1 MWYVIWTKTNTEILL
16 RDQITR
22 WVPSEICSECR
33 VLTRTEQQKWKKEIV
48 SKTKLLFPGY
58 LFVDTNEPEKLN
70 SLIRQINISDN
81 HPRVI
86 KSGDIYKPITDTEE
100 EMLKSLAGND
110 GNVEISTGIIENKRL
125 KVIDGPLK
133 GFEQYIYKIDR
144 YKRKAWLSMN
154 LFGEDRKFCASLN
167 VIKKD

>member
-1 MWYVIWTKTNTEILL
+1 MWYVIWTKANTEILL
-16 RDQITR
+16 RDQIKR
-22 WVPSEICSECR
+22 RVSPEICSDCR

-58 LFVDTNEPEKLN
+58 LFVDTNEPEKMN

-100 EMLKSLAGND
+100 EILKSLAGND

-144 YKRKAWLSMN
+144 YKRKAWLAMN
-154 LFGEDRKFCASLN
+154 LFGEERKFCASLN
-167 VIKKD
+167 VIQKT